1 MSSFHLATKIVFFLL
16 VAVAT
21 ASRADVNALEIQQV
35 TPHVYALVGKRGPMT
50 VADLG
55 TNATFG
61 VIVAKHSVVL
71 VDPGASY
78 KGAERIHEAIRTIT
92 DKPVRFVINTGGE
105 DQRWLGNIYFSDH
118 GAKIIAAEAAVS
130 DQRKRASDQLSRL
143 AILLG
148 EKGIEG
154 TKDVYADTTFNE
166 KKDLLVDG
174 MHIAIRRVG
183 PAYTPGDAYV
193 WLADE
198 GVVFTG
204 DIVFVERLPTIST
217 VSNTLSWIKAFEL
230 ISSLKP
236 AHIVPGHG
244 HVTTLSRARAD
255 TLDYIV
261 ALRRSI
267 KSLIDEDV
275 GLEEVGKVDQSK
287 FHKLI
292 GYEMLKGR
300 NAQQVYQEMEW
311 E

>member
-1 MSSFHLATKIVFFLL
+1 MKISLFHQATKIVVFLL
-16 VAVAT
+16 VAVAP

-78 KGAERIHEAIRTIT
+78 KGAKRIHEAIRTIT

-105 DQRWLGNIYFSDH
+105 DLRWLGNAYFSER
-118 GAKIIAAEAAVS
+118 GAKIIAAEAAVL
-130 DQRKRASDQLSRL
+130 DQHKRVIDQLSRL
-143 AILLG
+143 AVLLG
-148 EKGIEG
+148 EEGSEG
-154 TKDVYADTTFNE
+154 TRDVYADTTFDE
-166 KKDLLVDG
+166 KKDLVVDG
-174 MHIAIRRVG
+174 MRIAIRRVG

-204 DIVFVERLPTIST
+204 DVVFVERLLMIGT
-217 VSNTLSWIKAFEL
+217 VSNTLGWIKAFES

-244 HVTTLSRARAD
+244 HVTALGRARAD

-261 ALRRSI
+261 TLRRGI
-267 KSLIDEDV
+267 KGLIDADA
-275 GLEEVGKVDQSK
+275 GLAEAGKVDQSK

-300 NAQQVYQEMEW
+300 NA
-311 E
+311 